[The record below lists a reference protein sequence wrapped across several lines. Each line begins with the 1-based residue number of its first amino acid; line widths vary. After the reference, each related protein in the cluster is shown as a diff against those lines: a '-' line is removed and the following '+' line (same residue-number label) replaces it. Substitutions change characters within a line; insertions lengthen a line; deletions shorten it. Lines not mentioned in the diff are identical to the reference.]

1 MLASVM
7 CLFFA
12 VMTWI
17 FDYNVGIGCYTF
29 FIGLLMTIWEFDFLY
44 RCIGP
49 CVKVY
54 QFTQETLFFKKPIV
68 LTVLYSLMSILT
80 FIRETPSIGGGI
92 FLLIAAIINIFAQVN
107 QTTDASD
114 SSKTKNKNNPNGADL
129 ISNEA

>member
-1 MLASVM
+1 MLQYVQRQQIYI
-7 CLFFA
+7 FFC
-12 VMTWI
+12 MFMFST
-17 FDYNVGIGCYTF
+17 
-29 FIGLLMTIWEFDFLY
+29 LQ
-44 RCIGP
+44 